1 MSTDRNV
8 VTLTRAGFHV
18 TLTAAPDYYD
28 SWVDLVR
35 DGGAVVQTWDRG
47 WSTLGTARAP
57 DGRTCTTFTD
67 AGHDFEQPERPA
79 QCDGGWAAVTVSG
92 SSQGETS
99 RVWYRIAD
107 VGDRA
112 RFERSV
118 RDMARGI
125 VSPYH
130 VCADVRAEE
139 GGPVI
144 GRQAL
149 GGVWLHYREAEGEA
163 LITAADDAD
172 IIGEAIHEARR
183 NAPAVVDRLRYEAD
197 AIAFTM
203 RRDADAIA
211 AACANV

>member
-1 MSTDRNV
+1 MTDRSV

-18 TLTAAPDYYD
+18 TLTAAPDYFD
-28 SWVDLVR
+28 SWVDLVQN
-35 DGGAVVQTWDRG
+35 GGAVVQTWVNRR
-47 WSTLGTARAP
+47 WATLTTGRSGTA
-57 DGRTCTTFTD
+57 FTD
-67 AGHDFEQPERPA
+67 AGHDFDQPERPPE
-79 QCDGGWAAVTVSG
+79 CDGGWAAVTVNG
-92 SSQGETS
+92 SSQGETY

-107 VGDRA
+107 VGNRA
-112 RFERSV
+112 SFARSV

-211 AACANV
+211 AACADV

>member
-1 MSTDRNV
+1 MSSI

-18 TLTAAPDYYD
+18 TLTAAPDYD
-28 SWVDLVR
+28 DNWVDLVR

-57 DGRTCTTFTD
+57 DGRTRTTFTD
-67 AGHDFEQPERPA
+67 AGHDFDPPERPA
-79 QCDGGWAAVTVSG
+79 QCDGSWAAVTVNG
-92 SSQGETS
+92 SSQGETY

-107 VGDRA
+107 VGGRA
-112 RFERSV
+112 SFERSV
-118 RDMARGI
+118 RDMACGI

-149 GGVWLHYREAEGEA
+149 GGVWLHDREAEGDA

-183 NAPAVVDRLRYEAD
+183 NAPAVVDRLRHEAD
-197 AIAFTM
+197 VIAFTM
-203 RRDADAIA
+203 RCDADVIA
-211 AACANV
+211 AVCADV